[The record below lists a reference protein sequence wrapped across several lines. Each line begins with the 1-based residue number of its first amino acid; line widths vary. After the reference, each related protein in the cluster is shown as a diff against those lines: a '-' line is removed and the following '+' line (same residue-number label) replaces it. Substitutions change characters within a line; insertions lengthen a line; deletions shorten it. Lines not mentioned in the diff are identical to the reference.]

1 MNAKYIMSKSW
12 CYLANEIHRQ
22 VCGRSLSTQMH
33 HMAANVYT
41 QQLKFM
47 HQAFFNPPI
56 HTLIKAINNGQLEGI
71 PFMKA
76 DLVRKYLAPS
86 PATSKGRMKRPRT
99 GIRSTRKKDK
109 LDETSEGEQVTHD
122 EQEVISQ
129 HTGTA
134 NVIPVETNDESVC
147 NVFCY
152 AA

>member
-1 MNAKYIMSKSW
+1 
-12 CYLANEIHRQ
+12 
-22 VCGRSLSTQMH
+22 
-33 HMAANVYT
+33 
-41 QQLKFM
+41 M
-47 HQAFFNPPI
+47 HQAFFNPPT

-109 LDETSEGEQVTHD
+109 KDDSSEGGQVPND
-122 EQEVISQ
+122 EQDVDSRNTSTP
-129 HTGTA
+129 H
-134 NVIPVETNDESVC
+134 VIPVDTNDESVC